1 MQEKKASREKFLMFF
16 LLDTLKTAFWIENL
30 TQIWIQS
37 GPLFSENQGTFSDFQ
52 KRAVKA
58 SPHLV
63 ARLNSKKNPKKN
75 KKQLNGNQ
83 DTKPEINKDIN
94 TLSKELLK
102 KTGDDGSVKT
112 CYSESSQKRT
122 SQIAGIIFSPKCGNL
137 S

>member
-37 GPLFSENQGTFSDFQ
+37 GPFFPKIRALFLIFKKEQW
-52 KRAVKA
+52 R
-58 SPHLV
+58 PPRHLV
-63 ARLNSKKNPKKN
+63 ARLNSNKKQ
-75 KKQLNGNQ
+75 KQLNGNQ

-112 CYSESSQKRT
+112 CYSESSQKWT
-122 SQIAGIIFSPKCGNL
+122 SQIADIIFSPKCGNL

>member
-58 SPHLV
+58 SPLLV
-63 ARLNSKKNPKKN
+63 ARLNSKKNPQ
-75 KKQLNGNQ
+75 KKQKA
-83 DTKPEINKDIN
+83 T
-94 TLSKELLK
+94 
-102 KTGDDGSVKT
+102 
-112 CYSESSQKRT
+112 
-122 SQIAGIIFSPKCGNL
+122 
-137 S
+137 